1 MYLKFSPMLTSYI
14 DCVKKYNRRN
24 RDVGTHIALIVVAV
38 VVAFIGA
45 VGISIGVGKFIKY
58 GRG

>member
-1 MYLKFSPMLTSYI
+1 MLTSYV
-14 DCVKKYNRRN
+14 DFAKTNNRRGRN
-24 RDVGTHIALIVVAV
+24 VGTHIALIVVAV

-45 VGISIGVGKFIKY
+45 IGISIGVGKFIKY

>member
-1 MYLKFSPMLTSYI
+1 MLTSYI
-14 DCVKKYNRRN
+14 DCAKTSKRRN
-24 RDVGTHIALIVVAV
+24 RNVGTHIALIVVAV

>member
-1 MYLKFSPMLTSYI
+1 MLTSYI